1 MRAPKLTGPHTATPL
16 PSPSA
21 CAGTDARPAAP
32 RDARRATEAAAA
44 ASDSAA
50 PAPAPKKAEPK
61 KPKKNKKQA
70 KNPEPSGSMDLLY
83 TNTGA
88 VDLVLASDGAGKAT
102 WIKEVKSTR
111 LQPGMRLV
119 SMEVY
124 DPKTKRLA
132 PRDLAG
138 LPFLDVVKEVE
149 AQSITGTEGG
159 ISPFHLKF
167 DPDPRCPPVDDLAN
181 AKLVRME
188 ARYEKEIIDV
198 LEAIDRGTAR

>member
-1 MRAPKLTGPHTATPL
+1 MAVFWRFQHRASTPCSTPINCFQHIDDL
-16 PSPSA
+16 FLVSESV
-21 CAGTDARPAAP
+21 
-32 RDARRATEAAAA
+32 
-44 ASDSAA
+44 
-50 PAPAPKKAEPK
+50 
-61 KPKKNKKQA
+61 
-70 KNPEPSGSMDLLY
+70 DLLY

-88 VDLVLASDGAGKAT
+88 VDLVLASDAAGKAT

-138 LPFLDVVKEVE
+138 LPFLDAVKEVE

-159 ISPFHLKF
+159 IS
-167 DPDPRCPPVDDLAN
+167 
-181 AKLVRME
+181 
-188 ARYEKEIIDV
+188 
-198 LEAIDRGTAR
+198 

>member
-1 MRAPKLTGPHTATPL
+1 V
-16 PSPSA
+16 SPSKPPA
-21 CAGTDARPAAP
+21 HHTHFGARRSGTDARVSA
-32 RDARRATEAAAA
+32 ARRETQ
-44 ASDSAA
+44 AA
-50 PAPAPKKAEPK
+50 PAADDAAGSAEPAPEPKKAEPK
-61 KPKKNKKQA
+61 KSKKNKKQT
-70 KNPEPSGSMDLLY
+70 KNPAVSESVDLLY

-88 VDLVLASDGAGKAT
+88 VDLVLASDAAGNST

-124 DPKTKRLA
+124 DPTTKRLA

-138 LPFLDVVKEVE
+138 LPFLDAVKEVE
-149 AQSITGTEGG
+149 AQSIIGTEGG

-167 DPDPRCPPVDDLAN
+167 DPDPQCPPVDGLTN

-188 ARYEKEIIDV
+188 ARYEKEVIDA
-198 LEAIDRGTAR
+198 LEAIDRGTER